1 MSAFA
6 DSAAA
11 DAAALEESEADDV
24 AAADAAARSAKTPV
38 SNSAVRGGGWRGGPL
53 VASSKKLG
61 GAVADLFSTE
71 AQASLDALEIM
82 AAAAATGAPSMT
94 PRAPSLSTTS
104 ASNDAPVVAR
114 AAPAPPPPSAG
125 ALAARAPWALLVTTD
140 IARANAARLAVVW
153 PQISA
158 LLRVLARSR
167 APAVRAYGASALADL
182 AVAHAQAQVKSGAVP
197 AIDPVALLA
206 PLVDFWRSPCVIK
219 ALRLA
224 RAK

>member
-11 DAAALEESEADDV
+11 DAAALEEAEADD
-24 AAADAAARSAKTPV
+24 AAADAAARSTQVKTPA
-38 SNSAVRGGGWRGGPL
+38 NTARGGGWRGGPL

-82 AAAAATGAPSMT
+82 AAAAATSAATTMTT
-94 PRAPSLSTTS
+94 PRAPSLSATS
-104 ASNDAPVVAR
+104 TSTGNDAPVVVR

-182 AVAHAQAQVKSGAVP
+182 AVAHAQAQAKGGALP
-197 AIDPVALLA
+197 TIDPVALLA
-206 PLVDFWRSPCVIK
+206 PLVDFWRSP
-219 ALRLA
+219 
-224 RAK
+224 